1 MRKVV
6 CKICGNKIDKD
17 KAYCVE
23 TISKKT
29 GKINR
34 KYYCDDIEYDN
45 FINQKQKEKEDKE
58 NMFNLFNEILGYE
71 CVAFTLI
78 NKEIKP
84 ILTKYTYEDI
94 NYCLNE
100 LKEQIRD
107 YMELKDIDKE
117 YQRIRYIITVLESNI
132 MDKTNE
138 HKKLIENIEHS
149 KKTIT
154 VEEIKEEDIPFSDVN
169 FKSKDTIDFTQ
180 LF

>member
-34 KYYCDDIEYDN
+34 KYYCDDIEYDS

-94 NYCLNE
+94 
-100 LKEQIRD
+100 
-107 YMELKDIDKE
+107 DKE

-138 HKKLIENIEHS
+138 HKKLIENIEYS

-154 VEEIKEEDIPFSDVN
+154 VEEMKEEDIPFSDVN